1 LRGKSEPAFLA
12 YSHRMLTLHL
22 VRHGDTEA
30 SGDGVFCGDLD
41 APLTQS
47 GMAQAQKVG
56 ALAERLRPE
65 ALYVSPKRRALQTV
79 DPAARLLKLEP
90 TIDEGLREI
99 GYGTWEGRKEVEIR
113 EREPDA
119 YWAWV
124 RDPALHPPP
133 GGEGGFA
140 IAARAM
146 TALGRLQADHAKGV
160 VLVVS
165 HKATIRV
172 MTCALLGLHI
182 GRFRDR
188 VACPTASLTTFEF
201 GERGAMLVRI
211 GDTTHL
217 H

>member
-1 LRGKSEPAFLA
+1 
-12 YSHRMLTLHL
+12 MLTLHL

-30 SGDGVFCGDLD
+30 SGEGVFCGDLD
-41 APLTQS
+41 ALLTPS
-47 GMAQAQKVG
+47 GLAQAERVG
-56 ALAERLRPE
+56 ALAVKLRPD

-79 DPAARLLKLEP
+79 EPAARLLKLEP
-90 TIDEGLREI
+90 TIDERLREI
-99 GYGTWEGRKEVEIR
+99 AYGTWEGMREV
-113 EREPDA
+113 DVMSTQAAA
-119 YWAWV
+119 YEAWV

-140 IAARAM
+140 IAARSIA
-146 TALGRLQADHAKGV
+146 AVERIQSEHPAGV

-172 MTCALLGLHI
+172 LTCALLGLHI
-182 GRFRDR
+182 GRFRDK

-201 GERGAMLVRI
+201 GDRGAMLVRL

-217 H
+217 SPAHA